1 MKNITSAE
9 KRESVKRDYDTIAE
23 FYAKDFGKEYEDLDV
38 IQEFMAKL
46 KPNAKILDL
55 GGGTGKLTNLFIQ
68 NNYDA
73 ICYDFS
79 KEMMR
84 KSKEYFGELPYILD
98 DMLNVKKY
106 FKTESLDGVIAFYS
120 LFHIPRENLD
130 NLFSD
135 INDILKNNGI
145 LCFVIQLGDGEK
157 FIDEP
162 YLKEEGKNV
171 LYMNFCTKEFID
183 DILLKND
190 FEKIYE
196 TTKSEVGEN
205 ELGNEN
211 NKKIFVIARKKG
223 E

>member
-1 MKNITSAE
+1 MNDITSIE
-9 KRESVKRDYDTIAE
+9 KRESVKKDYDIIADA
-23 FYAKDFGKEYEDLDV
+23 YAEEFGKKYEDLEV
-38 IQEFMAKL
+38 IQEFMSKL
-46 KPNAKILDL
+46 KLNAKILDL
-55 GGGTGKLTNLFIQ
+55 GGGTGKLTDLFIK
-68 NNYDA
+68 NDFDA

-98 DMLNVKKY
+98 DMLNVKKH
-106 FKTESLDGVIAFYS
+106 FKAESLDGVIAFYS
-120 LFHIPRENLD
+120 LFHIPRENLE

-145 LCFVIQLGDGEK
+145 LCFVVQLGDGDG

-183 DILLKND
+183 DILSKND
-190 FEKIYE
+190 FEKLYE

-205 ELGNEN
+205 ELGSEN
-211 NKKIFVIARKKG
+211 NQKFFIIARKRV